1 MISFLHDDLQKRN
14 LMRDLLLKQDKIREN
29 KLMIT
34 LVTDLK
40 IPCISDVSRL
50 KQRIMEVATEN
61 NFREICLK

>member
-1 MISFLHDDLQKRN
+1 
-14 LMRDLLLKQDKIREN
+14 MRDLLLKQDKIREN

-40 IPCISDVSRL
+40 IPCINDVSRL